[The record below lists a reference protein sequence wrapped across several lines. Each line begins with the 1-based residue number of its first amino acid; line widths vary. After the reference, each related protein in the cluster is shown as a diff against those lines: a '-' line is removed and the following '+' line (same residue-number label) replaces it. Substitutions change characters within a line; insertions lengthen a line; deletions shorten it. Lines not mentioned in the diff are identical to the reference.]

1 MPSVKCSNCGLVN
14 FATEEHCKRCGA
26 VLASAAMP
34 PADYP
39 PQSQAVVAEDGY
51 VFPPPPNFGEVWHKK
66 STLVFTKDA
75 GLPYRCV
82 KCNAPADSWLKRKL
96 SWHHPALYFLI
107 FAGLLVYVIIAAIL
121 SKRATVDIGL
131 CADHRTKRLQGIIL
145 GLLLF
150 VGGIFAAIIGFA
162 SDYIAVWIIGIVL
175 IPVGLVWMIVAARVV
190 AVKKIDDRFVWLNG
204 INRDYLAA
212 LPSFP
217 W

>member
-26 VLASAAMP
+26 ALAPAAMP
-34 PADYP
+34 SGDYA
-39 PQSQAVVAEDGY
+39 SQAQVFAEDGY
-51 VFPPPPNFGEVWHKK
+51 VFPPPPNFGEVWQKG
-66 STLVFTKDA
+66 STLVFNKNA
-75 GLPYRCV
+75 VLPYRCV
-82 KCNAPADSWLKRKL
+82 KCNGPADSWLKRKL

-131 CADHRTKRLQGIIL
+131 CNDHRSKRRSGIIL
-145 GLLLF
+145 GLLMLIA
-150 VGGIFAAIIGFA
+150 GIFVAIIGFA
-162 SDYIAVWIIGIVL
+162 SEYTIVGIVGL
-175 IPVGLVWMIVAARVV
+175 VLVPVGIVWMIVAARLVV
-190 AVKKIDDRFVWLNG
+190 VKKIDDRFVWLNG

-212 LPSFP
+212 LPSYP